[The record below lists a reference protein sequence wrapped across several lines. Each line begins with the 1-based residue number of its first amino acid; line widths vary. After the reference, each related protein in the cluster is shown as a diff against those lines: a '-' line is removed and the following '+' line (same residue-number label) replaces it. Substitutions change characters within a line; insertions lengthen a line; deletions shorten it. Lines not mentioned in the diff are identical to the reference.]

1 MNMNSHGTS
10 PGPGGNAA
18 CSLRAEVVI
27 PARLASTRLPEKM
40 LLAETGKPLIQHTY
54 EAAIKAT
61 KPVGVTI
68 AVDHPSIFE
77 VVTHFGGKVMMTDPN
92 APSGTDRVAEVA
104 RARDDVDAIINV
116 QGDEPEMDP
125 AAIDLCVELLERNPQ
140 AAIATLATPI
150 RSRVNLEDPACVK
163 VILDHQGRAI
173 YFSRSVIPH
182 PRSWDDELLNRN
194 PPLYLQ
200 HLGIYGY
207 RRDFLLGVQNVPRS
221 PLEETEKLE
230 QLRFLQAGY
239 SIVVGVVEHA
249 PRGIDTR
256 NDYDAFVRRQRGW

>member
-1 MNMNSHGTS
+1 MK
-10 PGPGGNAA
+10 
-18 CSLRAEVVI
+18 AEVVI

-54 EAAIKAT
+54 EAAIRASR
-61 KPVGVTI
+61 PVGVTV
-68 AVDHPSIFE
+68 AVDHSSIYD
-77 VVTHFGGKVMMTDPN
+77 VVVGFGGKVMMTDPN

-104 RARDDVDAIINV
+104 RARSDIDAIINV

-125 AAIDLCVELLERNPQ
+125 AAIDLCVELLEKNPQ

-150 RSRVNLEDPACVK
+150 RSRTALEDPACVK

-182 PRSWDDELLNRN
+182 PRSWDDAYLTQS

-207 RRDFLLGVQNVPRS
+207 RRDFLLSVGNVPKS

>member
-1 MNMNSHGTS
+1 MTS
-10 PGPGGNAA
+10 PSVPQAHPQ
-18 CSLRAEVVI
+18 LRAEVVI
-27 PARLASTRLPEKM
+27 PARLASTRLPQKM

-54 EAAIKAT
+54 ETAIRAQR
-61 KPVGVTI
+61 PVRVTI
-68 AVDHPSIFE
+68 AVDHPSIFAAVE
-77 VVTHFGGKVMMTDPN
+77 KFGGGVVMTDPA

-104 RARDDVDAIINV
+104 RRREDIDAVINV

-125 AAIDLCVELLERNPQ
+125 AAIDLCVDLLEKNPQ

-150 RSRVNLEDPACVK
+150 RTRENLNDPACVK
-163 VILDHQGRAI
+163 VILDHCGRAI
-173 YFSRSVIPH
+173 YFSRSVIPY
-182 PRSWDDELLNRN
+182 PRQWEDEYLQRN

-207 RRDFLLGVQNVPRS
+207 RREFLLGVGNVPKS

-239 SIVVGVVEHA
+239 SIVVGIVEHA
-249 PRGIDTR
+249 PRGIDTPS
-256 NDYDAFVRRQRGW
+256 DYEAFVRRQRGW

>member
-1 MNMNSHGTS
+1 MSMNGDIHDSTFRTV
-10 PGPGGNAA
+10 
-18 CSLRAEVVI
+18 RAEVVI

-54 EAAIKAT
+54 ESALKAT
-61 KPVGVTI
+61 KPVGVTV
-68 AVDHPSIFE
+68 AVDHPRVFQAVSG
-77 VVTHFGGKVMMTDPN
+77 FGGKVLMTDPN
-92 APSGTDRVAEVA
+92 AASGTDRVAEVA
-104 RARDDVDAIINV
+104 RTRSDIDAIINV

-125 AAIDLCVELLERNPQ
+125 TAIDLCIDLLEKNPQ

-150 RSRVNLEDPACVK
+150 RTRTNLEDPACVK
-163 VILDHQGRAI
+163 VILNHQGEAI

-182 PRSWDDELLNRN
+182 PRTWDDQLLSKS
-194 PPLYLQ
+194 PPVYLQ

-207 RRDFLLGVQNVPRS
+207 RRDFLLSIDQVPPS

-239 SIVVGVVEHA
+239 SIVVGVIQHA

-256 NDYDAFVRRQRGW
+256 NDYEAFVRRQRGW

>member
-1 MNMNSHGTS
+1 MK
-10 PGPGGNAA
+10 
-18 CSLRAEVVI
+18 AEVVI

-54 EAAIKAT
+54 EAAIRASR
-61 KPVGVTI
+61 PVGVTV
-68 AVDHPSIFE
+68 AVDHSSIYE
-77 VVTHFGGKVMMTDPN
+77 VVLDFGGKVMMTDPN

-104 RARDDVDAIINV
+104 RARSDIDAIINV

-125 AAIDLCVELLERNPQ
+125 AAIDLCVELLEKNPQ

-150 RSRVNLEDPACVK
+150 RSRTALEDPACVK

-182 PRSWDDELLNRN
+182 PRSWDDAYLTQS

-207 RRDFLLGVQNVPRS
+207 RRDFLLSVGNVPKS

>member
-1 MNMNSHGTS
+1 MSKDLPPTTGL
-10 PGPGGNAA
+10 GNGV
-18 CSLRAEVVI
+18 SKLRAEVVI

-61 KPVGVTI
+61 KPVGVTV
-68 AVDHPSIFE
+68 AVDHERIFQA
-77 VVTHFGGKVMMTDPN
+77 VNTFGGKVMMTDPN

-104 RARDDVDAIINV
+104 RARGDIDAIINV

-125 AAIDLCVELLERNPQ
+125 AAIDLCIELLEKNPQ

-150 RSRVNLEDPACVK
+150 RSRTNLEDPACVK
-163 VILDHQGRAI
+163 VILDHRGQAI

-182 PRSWDDELLNRN
+182 PRSWEDDFLQRT

-207 RRDFLLGVQNVPRS
+207 RREFLLGVGNVPRS

>member
-1 MNMNSHGTS
+1 MVHHGELRDSSGTKI
-10 PGPGGNAA
+10 GA
-18 CSLRAEVVI
+18 LRAEVVI

-54 EAAIKAT
+54 ECAVRAA
-61 KPVGVTI
+61 KPIGVTV
-68 AVDHPSIFE
+68 AVDHSSIFE
-77 VVTHFGGKVMMTDPN
+77 AVTRFGGKVMMTDPN

-104 RARDDVDAIINV
+104 RARGDIDAIINV

-125 AAIDLCVELLERNPQ
+125 AAIDLCIELLEKNPH

-150 RSRVNLEDPACVK
+150 RTRANLEDPACVK
-163 VILDHQGRAI
+163 VILDHHGGAI

-182 PRSWDDELLNRN
+182 PRTWQDDLLHRT

-207 RRDFLLGVQNVPRS
+207 RREFLLNVGNVPPS

-239 SIVVGVVEHA
+239 SIVVGIVEHA

-256 NDYDAFVRRQRGW
+256 NDYDAFVIRQRGW

>member
-1 MNMNSHGTS
+1 MK
-10 PGPGGNAA
+10 
-18 CSLRAEVVI
+18 AEVVI

-54 EAAIKAT
+54 EAAIRASR
-61 KPVGVTI
+61 PVGVTV
-68 AVDHPSIFE
+68 AVDHSSIYE
-77 VVTHFGGKVMMTDPN
+77 VVLGFGGKVMMTDPN

-104 RARDDVDAIINV
+104 RARSDIDAIINV

-125 AAIDLCVELLERNPQ
+125 AAIDLCVELLEKNPQ

-150 RSRVNLEDPACVK
+150 RCRTVLEDPACVK
-163 VILDHQGRAI
+163 LILDHQGRAI

-182 PRSWDDELLNRN
+182 PRSWDDAYLAQS

-207 RRDFLLGVQNVPRS
+207 RRDFLLSVGNVPKS

-239 SIVVGVVEHA
+239 SIVVGVVEQA